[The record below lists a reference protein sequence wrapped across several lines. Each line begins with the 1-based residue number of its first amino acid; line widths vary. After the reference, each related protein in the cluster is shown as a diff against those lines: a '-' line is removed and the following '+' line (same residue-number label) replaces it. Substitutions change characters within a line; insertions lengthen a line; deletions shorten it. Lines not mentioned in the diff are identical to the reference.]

1 MDDPSLHTEPPLT
14 EQGDGLGKDMPLC
27 LLHHPALEYLGGVPL
42 QDLHRPLEDDGA
54 AVGLFID
61 EVDGSAGELH
71 AVGQGGLVDV
81 EAVVARAA
89 EGGDEGGA
97 VSYTHLTLPT
107 N

>member
-1 MDDPSLHTEPPLT
+1 
-14 EQGDGLGKDMPLC
+14 MPLC

-61 EVDGSAGELH
+61 EVDGSAGERSRRR
-71 AVGQGGLVDV
+71 QGGLVDV

-89 EGGDEGGA
+89 EGGMRAGW
-97 VSYTHLTLPT
+97 TLRMALGRRPPSPR
-107 N
+107 